1 MEAVYIYNG
10 LSRQA
15 HWENVKRLTLISEKE
30 PCYIGMILELREMHP
45 GMGLRKMYEQF
56 EPEGIGRDAF
66 ISLGLREGFRL
77 KTMDNPQRTT
87 ISIKSNRY
95 KNLLVEKRFTD
106 INQLWVSDLFY
117 FSVEGEHNYVVL
129 IMDVYSRRILGYS
142 ISDNMR
148 AENNINAL
156 QMALTIRGV
165 KDYKGSLIHHSDRG
179 SQYISNIYTDLLE
192 NYGVQIS
199 MCSDVLENAHC
210 ERVNGTIKNEYLK
223 RWEIKTY
230 KELQKKVKKAINNY
244 NDRLHYSIKKTPNE
258 YEVYLNSIP
267 LEKREILEIFTIK
280 KTVEDSLQIEIN
292 F

>member
-1 MEAVYIYNG
+1 
-10 LSRQA
+10 
-15 HWENVKRLTLISEKE
+15 
-30 PCYIGMILELREMHP
+30 MHP

-117 FSVEGEHNYVVL
+117 FSLEGEHNYVVL

-230 KELQKKVKKAINNY
+230 RELQKKVKKAINNY

-280 KTVEDSLQIEIN
+280 KTVEDPLQIEIN